1 MHPRRR
7 HAIQMRKNFL
17 DWLRNAPIHDPID
30 RRNAPTMQAL
40 LLFYGVTLT
49 ANWIWTAYA
58 RPIPQQWTIVLLLDA
73 LTIAVAFAG
82 VALIRV
88 GRFRLAVM
96 LYLAC
101 LVLTSLVTF
110 RRLGTTTMLID
121 QTGMI
126 LILVISGLVL
136 GRRALWLSY
145 GLVLAV
151 FTVGYVSDARSQ
163 KGTEWIIAA
172 LSNAPGL
179 MLSYTVI
186 TLILDRT
193 VAALRQSLAE
203 ADARSRALAE
213 EMAERERTQAQ
224 LIQSQKMEATGRLAA
239 GVAHDFGNLLNVI
252 RGFAR
257 ERDSDAHLSK
267 SARTA
272 ALEQALEG
280 VEQAADRGLATTR
293 KLLTFNRNDL
303 LKLEWFDPGKV
314 IRELQPMLR
323 QLFPA
328 EVRLRLDIPAS
339 TPRIRLD
346 RSEFELMLLNV
357 AANARDAMPDG
368 GCFDL
373 MVRQPSPAL
382 VEIAMRDDGHGMD
395 ARVLERVFEPFFST
409 KPASRGTGLGL
420 SVIHDLV
427 NAAGGTIEVES
438 APGQGTC
445 VRIRFPCE

>member
-1 MHPRRR
+1 
-7 HAIQMRKNFL
+7 MRKNFL

-257 ERDSDAHLSK
+257 ERDSDAHLST

-368 GCFDL
+368 GGFDL
-373 MVRQPSPAL
+373 TVRQPSPAL